1 MWTRRRAGDEN
12 DGMFAAPAP
21 MPHSPTAASGHF
33 VVRLVGDADAVG
45 WVTTNLRG
53 PGFGVEPLPFESAPG
68 LSELPGPIVWVA
80 RPGEPEPGRTIV
92 DDAAV
97 WSFPCL
103 VVIPPGGSPPD
114 IIAGHPSVE
123 SFEVVREPE
132 DAPVLRMRLERLL
145 LLHRRRAQTEA
156 ILHDLPVI
164 VYTRTLD
171 GVVTS
176 LNAEAETFVGRSRAE
191 VVGRSLSEIL
201 PDGLFAKMSVS
212 EMNEGLLARG
222 RHRVRIVARTPQ
234 GRRSA
239 LDARALLLRDGH
251 GIPWG
256 AQVVMSDLTDE
267 EATQEKLRV
276 EADRNEI
283 LATIATATRDVTDL
297 GRVFEQAI
305 EILGL
310 RSGAR
315 SVAVL
320 LPKEGSDDF
329 VTRHSWRVSADL
341 PSSAGSEWRTAEI
354 GPLRSLVSNRE
365 PWIVRDG
372 AEPGVHAPA
381 AEALARVGA
390 RAGIVLPVVHEEEV
404 LACLGL
410 SFGEPREFPP
420 DEVRFLTLV
429 ADQLA
434 LAVRAARLYQSLA
447 EKLRALAE
455 EQRLRERADND
466 RQRLLSMLVHDL
478 KNPLAAVLA
487 SLELSLERIA
497 GDDRLERLLRTSMAS
512 ARSLAGM
519 IDDALL
525 VYRTGDTPASRRAE
539 DVASVLA
546 QPFEEAR
553 WLAAARQVDLSI
565 DLPDGLPPVSLDAGR
580 YRRAAA
586 NILSN
591 ALKFSRRGGDVRV
604 SVDVEEDGGSS
615 WLVLRVAD
623 SGPGFPESV
632 KDRIGAAY
640 QRFAGSERIPGTGLG
655 LTVVAAVA
663 AAHEGQMHVE
673 PRARPAGGSVFS
685 LRVPA

>member
-1 MWTRRRAGDEN
+1 MP
-12 DGMFAAPAP
+12 GMFAARAP
-21 MPHSPTAASGHF
+21 MPYSPNAASGHF

-53 PGFGVEPLPFESAPG
+53 PGFGVEPMPFEPTPS
-68 LSELPGPIVWVA
+68 LSDLPGPIVWVA

-103 VVIPPGGSPPD
+103 VVIPPGGAPPD

-176 LNAEAETFVGRSRAE
+176 LNAEAESFVGRSRSD
-191 VVGRSLSEIL
+191 VVGRTLAEIV
-201 PDGLFAKMSVS
+201 PDGLFVEKSVA

-222 RHRVRIVARTPQ
+222 RHRVRIVAETPQ

-267 EATQEKLRV
+267 EETQERLRV

-297 GRVFEQAI
+297 GRVVDSALSI
-305 EILGL
+305 VGL
-310 RSGAR
+310 RSCAWTTDLFLPDGAR
-315 SVAVL
+315 SPFVL
-320 LPKEGSDDF
+320 
-329 VTRHSWRVSADL
+329 RHSWRSRPEIPSPVGADWLTWESEILRNVESA
-341 PSSAGSEWRTAEI
+341 
-354 GPLRSLVSNRE
+354 RE
-365 PWIVRDG
+365 PFVVRDVTTEPVDVATG
-372 AEPGVHAPA
+372 ALQRLGASSGV
-381 AEALARVGA
+381 L
-390 RAGIVLPVVHEEEV
+390 LPVVVDGEV
-404 LACLGL
+404 AACLGL
-410 SFGEPREFPP
+410 TFLEPRPFPP
-420 DEVRFLTLV
+420 DEVRFLKLV

-434 LAVRAARLYQSLA
+434 LAIRAARLYQSLA

-455 EQRLRERADND
+455 EQRLRERADHD

-512 ARSLAGM
+512 ARSLSGM

-525 VYRTGDTPASRRAE
+525 VYRTGDTPAIRRDE
-539 DVASVLA
+539 DVASILA

-553 WLAAARQVDLSI
+553 WMATARQVDLSI
-565 DLPDGLPPVSLDAGR
+565 DLPDGLPPISLDAGR

-604 SVDVEEDGGSS
+604 SVDVEEDGGVP
-615 WLVLRVAD
+615 WLVLRVSD
-623 SGPGFPESV
+623 SGPGFPDSV
-632 KDRIGAAY
+632 MDRIGDAY

-663 AAHEGQMHVE
+663 SAHGGQMCVE
-673 PRARPAGGSVFS
+673 PRVRPAGGSVFS
-685 LRVPA
+685 LRIPA